1 MPRCDLQVHSCHSDR
16 PAEWVLRQVGVPES
30 HTKPRHLYETLRA
43 RGCEFVTIT
52 DPHTLAGGLEIAGL
66 PGAFLSE
73 MVTTYFPEDGCKVH
87 LLVWNL
93 TPAQHEGIQDVRNN
107 IYRLSR
113 YLNEQRLVHGVAHP
127 LHSINDRLTVE
138 HFEKLILMFRVFE
151 GLNGNRARLAQDIAV
166 LCLQGLT
173 EPRVEA
179 LARKHG
185 MDPSH
190 DEPWRKSFFGSSD
203 DNAGLYLGRTWTE
216 VARADSPE
224 AFLAALEAGR
234 ASMGG
239 ESGDALKYSNSIY
252 RVVFDYAA
260 DRLGATAPRGV
271 ELLRKVVQ
279 RFLEGQNPTQLSF
292 SERLAHLTEVVRSG
306 KVFDLLHPN
315 EGNINRQLAGYFLD
329 GAISR
334 ELDSIIKSEPVPE
347 RRTFKMASKIAND
360 LFYRLFKQGLD
371 QVLKGDFIGS
381 LQPLSGMIPVTA
393 GVLPYLYA
401 YKSLHGN
408 RPLLE
413 KTARAFLPELPGQLR
428 NTNRAWFTDTLDDV
442 NGVAR
447 TIRTMARCGQ
457 KQGKQVTVAVS
468 RLEPSPE
475 TIPLQNFTPLGEF
488 EIPEYKLQKVGF
500 PPVLDVIDWV
510 EREKITECIIST
522 PGPLGLSALLAAR
535 LLGLRTV
542 GIYHTDFPQYV
553 RILTEDHAMETLM
566 WRFMHWF
573 YVQFDLVYVN
583 SEFYRQCWIER
594 GIPADR
600 LEILPRGLDQELF
613 NHRHRQ
619 ADFWKKRGAQG
630 PVLLYVG
637 RVSKEKELPFL
648 ADVCRALKKEGAR
661 FTLAIVG
668 DGPYRDELQARVPD
682 ALFTGVLNGTEL
694 GRAYASADLFVFPS
708 TTDTFGNVVV
718 EAQAAGLPCLVSNV
732 GGPRELVDVPAKGR
746 VLAANHDQAWCEA
759 IREEL
764 ERPRSLEERDRM
776 AAEVQAARS
785 WDRAFSKFWDRGLG

>member
-1 MPRCDLQVHSCHSDR
+1 MPRCDLQVRSCHSDR

-30 HTKPRHLYETLRA
+30 HTKPRALYDLLRG
-43 RGCEFVTIT
+43 RGCDFVTIT
-52 DPHTLAGGLEIAGL
+52 DPHTIAGGLEIADL
-66 PGAFLSE
+66 PGVFLSE
-73 MVTTYFPEDGCKVH
+73 MVTTYFPEDGCKIH
-87 LLVWNL
+87 LVVWNL
-93 TPAQHEGIQDVRNN
+93 NPRQHEAIQEVRNN
-107 IYRLSR
+107 IYRLVR
-113 YLNEQRLVHGVAHP
+113 YLNEQHLVHGVAHP
-127 LHSINDRLTVE
+127 LHSINERLTVD
-138 HFEKLILMFRVFE
+138 HFEKLILLFRIFE
-151 GLNGNRARLAQDIAV
+151 GLNGNRARLAQDVAV
-166 LCLQGLT
+166 LCLQSLD
-173 EPRVEA
+173 EA
-179 LARKHG
+179 KIGELARRHG
-185 MDPSH
+185 LEPTH
-190 DEPWRKSFFGSSD
+190 VEPWRKSFFASSD

-216 VARADSPE
+216 VPAAGSPE
-224 AFLAALEAGR
+224 AFLAALEAGH
-234 ASMGG
+234 AVMGG

-260 DRLGATAPRGV
+260 DRLGSTAPKGV
-271 ELLRKVVQ
+271 ELLRKIVQ
-279 RFLEGQNPTQLSF
+279 RFLEGQNPTELSF
-292 SERLAHLTEVVRSG
+292 SERIAHLTEVVRSG

-329 GAISR
+329 GKINK
-334 ELDSIIKSEPVPE
+334 ELDSIVKSEPVPE

-371 QVLKGDFIGS
+371 QINKGDFLGS
-381 LQPLSGMIPVTA
+381 LQPLSGMLPVTA

-413 KTARAFLPELPGQLR
+413 KTARTFLPQLPAQLR
-428 NTNRAWFTDTLDDV
+428 NTKRAWFTDTLDDV

-447 TIRTMARCGQ
+447 TIRTMSGCGQ
-457 KQGKQVTVAVS
+457 KQGREVTVAVC
-468 RLEPSPE
+468 RLDPAPE
-475 TIPLQNFTPLGEF
+475 EIPLQNFVPLGEF

-500 PPVLDVIDWV
+500 PPVLDVVDWV

-553 RILTEDHAMETLM
+553 RILTDDHAMETLM

-594 GIPADR
+594 GIPPEK
-600 LEILPRGLDQELF
+600 LEILPRGLDSEIF

-619 ADFWKKRGAQG
+619 ADFWKKRGAEG
-630 PVLLYVG
+630 MVLLYVG

-648 ADVCRALKKEGAR
+648 ADVCRALQKEGKR

-668 DGPYRDELQARVPD
+668 DGPYREEMQKRLPGAI
-682 ALFTGVLNGTEL
+682 FTGVLSGLEL
-694 GRAYASADLFVFPS
+694 GQAYASADLFVFPS

-732 GGPRELVDVPAKGR
+732 GGPRELVETPEKGR
-746 VLAANHDQAWCEA
+746 VLPANNDQVWCGA

-764 ERPRSLEERDRM
+764 DHPRSLEARDRM
-776 AAEVQAARS
+776 ASEIQAARS
-785 WDRAFSKFWDRGLG
+785 WDRAFAQFWDRGLT